1 MSYEEEFKKIN
12 NQVYNMNKD
21 REEPFLIYWDSLLGS
36 YSIIENEDD
45 IKKTKPFISA
55 LSGVF
60 YYRLKMKIDELKEI
74 ENKNDYEKAL
84 LKSLEIDLVDRKQK
98 YHKDITR
105 KFIE

>member
-21 REEPFLIYWDSLLGS
+21 REEPFFSYCDSLWGT
-36 YSIIENEDD
+36 YSIVENEDD
-45 IKKTKPFISA
+45 LKKTNPFISA
-55 LSGVF
+55 LSGVS
-60 YYRLKMKIDELKEI
+60 YYKLKIRINDLKEK

-98 YHKDITR
+98 YHKDMKR
-105 KFIE
+105 KFID

>member
-21 REEPFLIYWDSLLGS
+21 REEPFFNYHDSLLGS

-45 IKKTKPFISA
+45 IKKTKPFLSAISGA
-55 LSGVF
+55 S
-60 YYRLKMKIDELKEI
+60 YCRLKIIIDELKKI